1 MLDQAHDLRRLATRR
16 SGAESLRCDG
26 RPAMVVVVGGKG
38 GVGTTTVALSLAT
51 AAKAGRRTLL
61 VDADSRGGDLA
72 LVCGIEERYTLADV
86 LAGRRTWNE
95 AVCPGPAGVAVVVGQ
110 RGWHDGR
117 NPAAAAGHLLE
128 QFDRQD
134 IAAKLVVIDAG
145 NRLDGAA
152 AQLCR
157 EANAVVMVTS
167 GEAAAVV
174 GAFAGIKALAAASNG
189 SRRPALYL
197 LVNMAPSARIAETVY
212 YRLAR
217 TCRRMLG
224 IELQSAGRLGI
235 ARRAN
240 KNSKNSRSS
249 AIGLNL
255 QVDWADT
262 VRGVLVVEGLAN

>member
-1 MLDQAHDLRRLATRR
+1 
-16 SGAESLRCDG
+16 
-26 RPAMVVVVGGKG
+26 
-38 GVGTTTVALSLAT
+38 
-51 AAKAGRRTLL
+51 
-61 VDADSRGGDLA
+61 
-72 LVCGIEERYTLADV
+72 
-86 LAGRRTWNE
+86 
-95 AVCPGPAGVAVVVGQ
+95 
-110 RGWHDGR
+110 
-117 NPAAAAGHLLE
+117 
-128 QFDRQD
+128 
-134 IAAKLVVIDAG
+134 VVIDAG